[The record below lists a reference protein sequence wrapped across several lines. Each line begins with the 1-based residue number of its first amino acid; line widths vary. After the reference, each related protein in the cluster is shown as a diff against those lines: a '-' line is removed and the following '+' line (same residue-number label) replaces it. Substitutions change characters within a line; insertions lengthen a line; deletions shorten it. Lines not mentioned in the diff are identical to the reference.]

1 MLDVGGWIRKVGV
14 EFGTRFAGIDS
25 SLYSY
30 TRIVR
35 NLQVTRVQVLR
46 NTLFVPLAF
55 LAILVTIQSSPAAG
69 GRATIKGGQ
78 EILLHAYALFKPLDC
93 KSFNVTV
100 KVVKRPE
107 QGKLRQVNGS
117 IDPAKGYT
125 TGFHA
130 NRCNG
135 TQIRAKLFYYR
146 APKGFRGTAHII
158 LRPVGIMGGRNQHF
172 YITVK

>member
-1 MLDVGGWIRKVGV
+1 MDI
-14 EFGTRFAGIDS
+14 
-25 SLYSY
+25 
-30 TRIVR
+30 
-35 NLQVTRVQVLR
+35 LR
-46 NTLFVPLAF
+46 NTLLIP
-55 LAILVTIQSSPAAG
+55 LAILALFASAQNSPAAG

-107 QGKLRQVNGS
+107 KGKLRQVNGS

-135 TQIRAKLFYYR
+135 TRIKAKLFYYR

-172 YITVK
+172 HITVK